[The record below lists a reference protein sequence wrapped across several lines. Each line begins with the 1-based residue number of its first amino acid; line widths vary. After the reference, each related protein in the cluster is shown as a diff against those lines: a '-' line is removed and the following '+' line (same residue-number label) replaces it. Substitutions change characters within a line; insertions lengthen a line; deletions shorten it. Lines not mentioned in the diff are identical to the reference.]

1 MNKDDMT
8 DLLIEWGRWQRT
20 AKHPNLREVIS
31 QHETPLKKER
41 NVKPIFK
48 NSLAEQLDSIIAQYL
63 PGDYKTVLILT
74 YVDQTINA
82 VAADMLKCS
91 VKTYMIKRGEA
102 IAMLVG
108 IYRVLKE
115 PERKIAQC

>member
-1 MNKDDMT
+1 MNRDDII

-20 AKHPNLREVIS
+20 AQHPNLRAVLS

-63 PGDYKTVLILT
+63 PADYKTVLVLT

-82 VAADMLKCS
+82 IAADLLKCS

>member
-1 MNKDDMT
+1 MNKDDMI
-8 DLLIEWGRWQRT
+8 DLLLEWGAWQRT
-20 AKHPNLREVIS
+20 ASHPNLREVIS

-48 NSLAEQLDSIIAQYL
+48 NTVAEQLDSIIAQYL
-63 PGDYKTVLILT
+63 PDDYKTVLIFT
-74 YVDQTINA
+74 FVDRTINA
-82 VAADMLKCS
+82 IAADILKCS
-91 VKTYMIKRGEA
+91 VKTYTIKRGEA